1 MLDTTKA
8 RRRYDALVS
17 ASTRRT
23 FTATAWYG
31 MAMRLWK
38 AARTTEGGYRL
49 TLEARAV
56 DCEERAKRAARK
68 ASRNAASFAGAQ
80 AVLAAADLPEA
91 PALDESRC
99 RNFDCDELV
108 DDAERYDGYCS
119 RQCQRDVVGC
129 RSAA

>member
-17 ASTRRT
+17 SAARRT

-49 TLEARAV
+49 TLEARAI
-56 DCEERAKRAARK
+56 DCEERAKRAARQ
-68 ASRNAASFAGAQ
+68 AARNAANVAE
-80 AVLAAADLPEA
+80 LAAAHAELDAADRPTCGRWDCTELCDPDATFCASCEQGYRDARNRRSEA
-91 PALDESRC
+91 A
-99 RNFDCDELV
+99 
-108 DDAERYDGYCS
+108 
-119 RQCQRDVVGC
+119 
-129 RSAA
+129 